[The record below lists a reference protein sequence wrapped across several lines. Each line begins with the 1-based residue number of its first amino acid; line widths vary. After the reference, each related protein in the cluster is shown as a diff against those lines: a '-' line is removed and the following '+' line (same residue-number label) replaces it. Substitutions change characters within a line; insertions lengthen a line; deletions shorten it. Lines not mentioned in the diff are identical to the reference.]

1 MGIRQ
6 LRVVEDDILRKKA
19 KPVKEISA
27 SILALIEDMWDTL
40 RETGGIGLAAPQ
52 VGMLRRIVVMDVEE
66 EKYELINPVI
76 VSQEGEWG
84 SDEACLSVPG
94 YCGDVVRPLKIIV
107 KAQNR
112 DGESFTVEAE
122 EYLAS
127 VFCHEIDHL
136 DGVIYLDKATNVRP
150 YDPDKEGDGE

>member
-6 LRVVEDDILRKKA
+6 LRVKEDEILRKKA
-19 KPVKEISA
+19 KPVKEISNGTMT
-27 SILALIEDMWDTL
+27 LIDDMWDTL
-40 RETGGIGLAAPQ
+40 LETNGVGLAAPQ
-52 VGMLRRIVVMDVEE
+52 VGILRRIVVMEVEE

-76 VSQEGEWG
+76 VSQEGEWN
-84 SDEACLSVPG
+84 SEEACLSVPG
-94 YCGDVVRPLKIIV
+94 LCGDVMRPFSIV
-107 KAQNR
+107 VEAQNR

-150 YDPDKEGDGE
+150 YDPDNEGE